1 MLNLKNKSI
10 MTILKT
16 LKTALYFVS
25 IMSLI
30 QLSSCKKEDDHQHN
44 DDSSDKVKP
53 TVVISTPSSMQM
65 YNNGDTIK
73 IRGLVSDAS
82 LHELL
87 IKIVKD
93 SDNSVLYSETPTVHD
108 LTTYT
113 INSNWKSAVT
123 DHTNASVIVV
133 AEDHNSN
140 VGSDTVKIHIMP

>member
-10 MTILKT
+10 MNISKSI
-16 LKTALYFVS
+16 KTALYFIS

-30 QLSSCKKEDDHQHN
+30 QLSSCKKEDDHHDDDAN
-44 DDSSDKVKP
+44 DHDKP
-53 TVVISTPSSMQM
+53 SLAINTPSNLQM
-65 YNNGDTIK
+65 FNNGDTIK

-87 IKIVKD
+87 VKIVND

-108 LTTYT
+108 LTTYSL
-113 INSNWKSAVT
+113 NSNWKSAVSN
-123 DHTNASVIVV
+123 HINASVIVV
-133 AEDHNSN
+133 AEDHNAN